1 MHGKRKFCV
10 KVSLYW
16 KNKFYIF
23 FSATKGLQLFERIPW
38 VGGKPP
44 IAEPECGFRGEKCI
58 SYAREIS
65 AAVAGIILLILTI
78 VSLVLYRNWRYE
90 QELDSLL
97 WKIDFKDIQMHDS
110 ESNGIQK
117 QTRAT
122 HPLIRTSQVSLSSN
136 PDADFRYSTIFTP
149 IGLYKG
155 QLYAIKKIRKK
166 SVDITREMKMELKI
180 VSRSTGKFLSDLFHH
195 SSFQLRDIRHDNLNA
210 FIGACTEPP
219 NICIITEYCSRG
231 SLKDVLEND
240 DVKLDNM
247 FIASLVFDLIRVSLG
262 PFPNDA
268 LLTTL

>member
-1 MHGKRKFCV
+1 M
-10 KVSLYW
+10 
-16 KNKFYIF
+16 
-23 FSATKGLQLFERIPW
+23 FEAIPW
-38 VGGKPP
+38 IGGKPP

-65 AAVAGIILLILTI
+65 AGIAGIVLLILTI

-97 WKIDFKDIQMHDS
+97 WKIDYKEIQMHES
-110 ESNGIQK
+110 GESNGLQK

-166 SVDITREMKMELKI
+166 SVDITREMKMELKVVSSDKKSMRHLSLTFSLSPQFFLRSFATSVTTTSMHLSERVQSHQI
-180 VSRSTGKFLSDLFHH
+180 FVSSRS
-195 SSFQLRDIRHDNLNA
+195 I
-210 FIGACTEPP
+210 
-219 NICIITEYCSRG
+219 
-231 SLKDVLEND
+231 VLEG
-240 DVKLDNM
+240 
-247 FIASLVFDLIRVSLG
+247 A
-262 PFPNDA
+262 
-268 LLTTL
+268 

>member
-1 MHGKRKFCV
+1 MCK
-10 KVSLYW
+10 
-16 KNKFYIF
+16 KNILNF
-23 FSATKGLQLFERIPW
+23 FPPKGLQLSEKIVW

-65 AAVAGIILLILTI
+65 ASIAGVILLVLTI

-97 WKIDFKDIQMHDS
+97 WKIDFKDIQMHEN
-110 ESNGIQK
+110 ESTAAQK

-149 IGLYKG
+149 IGLYKS

-180 VSRSTGKFLSDLFHH
+180 VSLAEDRS
-195 SSFQLRDIRHDNLNA
+195 R
-210 FIGACTEPP
+210 P
-219 NICIITEYCSRG
+219 
-231 SLKDVLEND
+231 ENH
-240 DVKLDNM
+240 
-247 FIASLVFDLIRVSLG
+247 F
-262 PFPNDA
+262 
-268 LLTTL
+268 

>member
-1 MHGKRKFCV
+1 MFENIQW
-10 KVSLYW
+10 VS
-16 KNKFYIF
+16 
-23 FSATKGLQLFERIPW
+23 
-38 VGGKPP
+38 GKPP
-44 IAEPECGFRGEKCI
+44 IAEPDCGFRGEKCI

-65 AAVAGIILLILTI
+65 AAIAGVVLLILTI

-97 WKIDFKDIQMHDS
+97 WKIDYKEIQMHES
-110 ESNGIQK
+110 GESNGLQK

-166 SVDITREMKMELKI
+166 SVDITREMKMELKV
-180 VSRSTGKFLSDLFHH
+180 VSCDKKNMLHRPSFLTFCPNI
-195 SSFQLRDIRHDNLNA
+195 FFAKLRDIRHDNLNA

-247 FIASLVFDLIRVSLG
+247 FIASLVFDLIRVR
-262 PFPNDA
+262 
-268 LLTTL
+268 

>member
-1 MHGKRKFCV
+1 MKMK
-10 KVSLYW
+10 SLSI
-16 KNKFYIF
+16 KIVQMKKKT
-23 FSATKGLQLFERIPW
+23 FSSSFIKDLQLFEKIHW
-38 VGGKPP
+38 VAGRPP
-44 IAEPECGFRGEKCI
+44 IAAPECGFRGEKCI

-65 AAVAGIILLILTI
+65 AAVAGAILLILTI

-97 WKIDFKDIQMHDS
+97 WKIDYKDIQMHES

-166 SVDITREMKMELKI
+166 SVDITREMKMELK
-180 VSRSTGKFLSDLFHH
+180 VV
-195 SSFQLRDIRHDNLNA
+195 
-210 FIGACTEPP
+210 
-219 NICIITEYCSRG
+219 
-231 SLKDVLEND
+231 SLK
-240 DVKLDNM
+240 VKLC
-247 FIASLVFDLIRVSLG
+247 G
-262 PFPNDA
+262 K
-268 LLTTL
+268 